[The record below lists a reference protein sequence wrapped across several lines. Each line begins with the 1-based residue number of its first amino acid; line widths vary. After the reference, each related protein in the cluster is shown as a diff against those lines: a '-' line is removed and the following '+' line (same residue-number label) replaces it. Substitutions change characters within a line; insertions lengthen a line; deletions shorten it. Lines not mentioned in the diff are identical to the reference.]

1 MNAEIKR
8 DYKLMR
14 SRGFDAAYACR
25 AAKIWETFESMRGS
39 VRIRGEADEV
49 DRDWGDSMGYT
60 KSECQH
66 ILETYGCWF
75 VLTEYKTPSGEWE
88 FADGIGGCTGYDI
101 PISPAHN
108 QYVPDLMESAIEQ
121 HAQAWTKAGQ
131 AI

>member
-14 SRGFDAAYACR
+14 SRGFDAAYAYR
-25 AAKIWETFESMRGS
+25 AAKIWDIFESMRGS

-49 DRDWGDSMGYT
+49 DHDWCHIYT
-60 KSECQH
+60 ESERQH

-88 FADGIGGCTGYDI
+88 FADGIGECTGYDI

-108 QYVPDLMESAIEQ
+108 QHVPDLMESAIEQ